1 MKETIQNGKHLLTLE
16 ELIDKKTELLFKKT
30 IEVEIE
36 SLGGTLVF
44 KQIPLSAIVRVIDDV
59 FSVHGRSVM
68 AISEA
73 VKMLIYDSCLLL
85 QNKNLQAAY
94 ECAEPYDIVEKIFG
108 GDFMAIGKIGDELL
122 KMYNVDLEKIGEM
135 LKN

>member
-1 MKETIQNGKHLLTLE
+1 MTLE

-44 KQIPLSAIVRVIDDV
+44 KQIPLSAIVRTIDDV

-85 QNKNLQAAY
+85 QNKDLQAAY

-108 GDFMAIGKIGDELL
+108 NDFMAIGKIGDELL

>member
-108 GDFMAIGKIGDELL
+108 SDFMAIGKIGDELL

>member
-1 MKETIQNGKHLLTLE
+1 MQNHCAADPVTDKTL
-16 ELIDKKTELLFKKT
+16 LLFKKT

-44 KQIPLSAIVRVIDDV
+44 KQIPLSAIVRTIDDV

-85 QNKNLQAAY
+85 QNKDLQAAY

-108 GDFMAIGKIGDELL
+108 NDFLAIGKIGDEF
-122 KMYNVDLEKIGEM
+122 
-135 LKN
+135 

>member
-44 KQIPLSAIVRVIDDV
+44 KQIPLSAIVRTIDDV
-59 FSVHGRSVM
+59 FSVHGQSVM

-85 QNKNLQAAY
+85 QNKDLQAAY

-108 GDFMAIGKIGDELL
+108 NDFMAIGKIGDELL

>member
-59 FSVHGRSVM
+59 FLFMVGLLWRSV
-68 AISEA
+68 
-73 VKMLIYDSCLLL
+73 K
-85 QNKNLQAAY
+85 
-94 ECAEPYDIVEKIFG
+94 
-108 GDFMAIGKIGDELL
+108 LL
-122 KMYNVDLEKIGEM
+122 KC
-135 LKN
+135 

>member
-44 KQIPLSAIVRVIDDV
+44 KQIPLSAIVRTIDDV

-85 QNKNLQAAY
+85 QNKDLQAAY

-108 GDFMAIGKIGDELL
+108 NDFIAIGKSGD
-122 KMYNVDLEKIGEM
+122 
-135 LKN
+135 

>member
-44 KQIPLSAIVRVIDDV
+44 KQIPLSAIVRTIDDV

-85 QNKNLQAAY
+85 QNKDLQAAY

-108 GDFMAIGKIGDELL
+108 NDFMAIGKIGDELL

>member
-44 KQIPLSAIVRVIDDV
+44 KQIPLPATAVIGAENLSTNV
-59 FSVHGRSVM
+59 NNTFIPL
-68 AISEA
+68 AN
-73 VKMLIYDSCLLL
+73 LFNPF
-85 QNKNLQAAY
+85 QNRR
-94 ECAEPYDIVEKIFG
+94 IF
-108 GDFMAIGKIGDELL
+108 FCSHSH
-122 KMYNVDLEKIGEM
+122 
-135 LKN
+135 

>member
-1 MKETIQNGKHLLTLE
+1 MKETIQNGKHILTLE
-16 ELIDKKTELLFKKT
+16 ELINKKTELLFKKT
-30 IEVEIE
+30 VEVEIE
-36 SLGGTLVF
+36 SLGGIMVF
-44 KQIPLSAIVRVIDDV
+44 KQIPLSAIVRTIDDV

-85 QNKNLQAAY
+85 QNKDLQAAY

-108 GDFMAIGKIGDELL
+108 NDFMAIGKIGDELL

>member
-1 MKETIQNGKHLLTLE
+1 MKKEIKKLTLE
-16 ELIDKKTELLFKKT
+16 ELINKKTELLFKKT
-30 IEVEIE
+30 VEVEIE
-36 SLGGTLVF
+36 SLGGIMVF
-44 KQIPLSAIVRVIDDV
+44 KQIPLSAIVRTIDDV

-85 QNKNLQAAY
+85 QNKDLQAAY

-108 GDFMAIGKIGDELL
+108 NDFMAIGKIGDELL
-122 KMYNVDLEKIGEM
+122 KMYNIDLEKIGEM

>member
-16 ELIDKKTELLFKKT
+16 ELIHKKTELLFKKT

-44 KQIPLSAIVRVIDDV
+44 KQIPLSAIVRTIDDV

-85 QNKNLQAAY
+85 QNKDLQAAY

-108 GDFMAIGKIGDELL
+108 NDFMAIGKIGDELL

>member
-1 MKETIQNGKHLLTLE
+1 
-16 ELIDKKTELLFKKT
+16 
-30 IEVEIE
+30 
-36 SLGGTLVF
+36 
-44 KQIPLSAIVRVIDDV
+44 
-59 FSVHGRSVM
+59 M

-85 QNKNLQAAY
+85 QNKDLQAAY

-108 GDFMAIGKIGDELL
+108 NDFMAIGKIGDELL

>member
-1 MKETIQNGKHLLTLE
+1 MKETIQNGKHVLTLE
-16 ELIDKKTELLFKKT
+16 DLINKKTELFFKKT

-36 SLGGTLVF
+36 SLGGIMVF
-44 KQIPLSAIVRVIDDV
+44 KQIPLSAIVRTIDDV

-85 QNKNLQAAY
+85 QNKDLQAAY

-108 GDFMAIGKIGDELL
+108 NDFMAIGKIGDELL

>member
-44 KQIPLSAIVRVIDDV
+44 KQIPLSAIVRTIDDV

-68 AISEA
+68 AICEA

-85 QNKNLQAAY
+85 QNKDLQAAY

-108 GDFMAIGKIGDELL
+108 NDFMAIGKIGDELL

>member
-44 KQIPLSAIVRVIDDV
+44 KQIPLSAIVRVIDD
-59 FSVHGRSVM
+59 FCSWSVC
-68 AISEA
+68 
-73 VKMLIYDSCLLL
+73 Y
-85 QNKNLQAAY
+85 
-94 ECAEPYDIVEKIFG
+94 
-108 GDFMAIGKIGDELL
+108 GDQ
-122 KMYNVDLEKIGEM
+122 
-135 LKN
+135 